1 MEWERRRREAE
12 QDAQKSHRR
21 VVDERRERMRIRQQ
35 QREKDYQ
42 LKKQENLNQKSSHDL
57 SNAVKVTIAFEF
69 KTQFLFFTFALLEI

>member
-42 LKKQENLNQKSSHDL
+42 LKKQENLNQKSSQDL
-57 SNAVKVTIAFEF
+57 SNAVKVTSALILKPNSFHSL
-69 KTQFLFFTFALLEI
+69 FLF